1 MSAVGEK
8 KHPHGEPASLM
19 SFHNGSIVVDYKKI
33 SEIFLHP
40 EVADRKIVVVSIV
53 GAFRKGKSF
62 FMDYCLR
69 FMYAN
74 VSGISS
80 DFIVIS
86 NKIIYLVQIGEFHG

>member
-1 MSAVGEK
+1 MRFE
-8 KHPHGEPASLM
+8 
-19 SFHNGSIVVDYKKI
+19 NGSILVDYEKI

-40 EVADRKIVVVSIV
+40 DVVDRKIVVVSIV

-86 NKIIYLVQIGEFHG
+86 IEIFI